1 MPQRTLTASAR
12 LAVVLLLAGCS
23 GSDCVSGP
31 LCDGNGNSGGSQ
43 TVMGTV
49 SGTVTVGGTGLANV
63 SVRLSNGSTTTTG
76 ATGNYSFSSVP
87 AGSYTVTISNMTSDV
102 TCGTTNLSVT
112 ISTSARQ
119 ATAHFTCQ
127 PADNARISGTVSAE
141 GFGVPNV
148 QVALSGTSS
157 PATTDANGHFSFTSL
172 RAGEYTVTISGFN
185 EILYSFTTTSHSVT
199 LSAGQAATV
208 DFEGLTCLVGSI
220 SMNQTREG
228 TLADDNCTIASGE
241 YVDAWSLSL
250 ASSTAVKIDLV
261 STDFDAFLVL
271 TDDMIVTIDED
282 DDGGSGVNSQI
293 NITLDAGDYV
303 IWATSFSAGQTG
315 AYELSLREPGA
326 SVTISS
332 ITVPGTGGVAVDPAA
347 VVGPIDVN
355 LTIDEGTET
364 VTRVDVL
371 LDGVVVGTESLST
384 TAPSENGPA
393 ATVRSATIQINTAAF
408 LDGMHVLSAEITI
421 TGGAGGTRTVAADQS
436 VSLTFAN
443 SAVSTCESADGVAV
457 AFCRQVNNYEAGFG
471 VPGQDFITVD
481 CIVGP
486 AGATVSNT
494 RNGTYSCGG
503 TYRLTSFSTA
513 SIALNW
519 GGSTTYSLYETFEI
533 LSPGEGSFSVRVNKI
548 SGGNGNLF
556 LTMSSGYSWM
566 FDAVPVN
573 TVCAAGVIP
582 EVKPTT
588 SGFARLQKEGSF
600 LTKTVTR
607 TYGL

>member
-1 MPQRTLTASAR
+1 
-12 LAVVLLLAGCS
+12 
-23 GSDCVSGP
+23 
-31 LCDGNGNSGGSQ
+31 
-43 TVMGTV
+43 
-49 SGTVTVGGTGLANV
+49 
-63 SVRLSNGSTTTTG
+63 
-76 ATGNYSFSSVP
+76 
-87 AGSYTVTISNMTSDV
+87 
-102 TCGTTNLSVT
+102 
-112 ISTSARQ
+112 
-119 ATAHFTCQ
+119 
-127 PADNARISGTVSAE
+127 
-141 GFGVPNV
+141 
-148 QVALSGTSS
+148 
-157 PATTDANGHFSFTSL
+157 L
-172 RAGEYTVTISGFN
+172 RAGEYTVTISGFS

-199 LSAGQAATV
+199 LSVGQAATV

-220 SMNQTREG
+220 SMNQTVEG
-228 TLADDNCTIASGE
+228 TLASGNCTIGTGE

-250 ASSTAVKIDLV
+250 TSSTAVKIDLV

-271 TDDMIVTIDED
+271 TDDMMVTIDED
-282 DDGGSGVNSQI
+282 DDGGAGVDSQI

-315 AYELSLREPGA
+315 AYQLSLREPGA
-326 SVTISS
+326 TVTISS
-332 ITVPGTGGVAVDPAA
+332 ITVPGTGGTAVDPAA
-347 VVGPIDVN
+347 VVGQIDVN

-393 ATVRSATIQINTAAF
+393 ATVRSATIRINTAAF
-408 LDGMHVLSAEITI
+408 LDGMHVLSAQITI
-421 TGGAGGTRTVAADQS
+421 TGGTRTVAADQS
-436 VSLTFAN
+436 VNLTFAN
-443 SAVSTCESADGVAV
+443 SAASTCESADGVAV
-457 AFCRQVNNYEAGFG
+457 PFCRQMNNYESGFG

-494 RNGTYSCGG
+494 QNGTYSCGG

-513 SIALNW
+513 TISLNW

-548 SGGNGNLF
+548 SGGSGNLF
-556 LTMSSGYSWM
+556 LTMDSGSSWM

-573 TVCAAGVIP
+573 TVCATGVIP
-582 EVKPTT
+582 ELRPTT